1 MEILKIHA
9 GPITKHGEIDYEAVV
24 KLRFVCYNFARGGVS
39 SNLPFPALA
48 LFAYHCEFIISFF
61 TC

>member
-24 KLRFVCYNFARGGVS
+24 KLRFVCYNQTMSTLDLV
-39 SNLPFPALA
+39 PTT
-48 LFAYHCEFIISFF
+48 H
-61 TC
+61 